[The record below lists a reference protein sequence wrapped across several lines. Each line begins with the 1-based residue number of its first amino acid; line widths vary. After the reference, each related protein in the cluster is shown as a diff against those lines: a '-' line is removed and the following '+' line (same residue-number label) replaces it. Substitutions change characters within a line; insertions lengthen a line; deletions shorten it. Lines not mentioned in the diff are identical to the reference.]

1 MRIMHDKVNF
11 SINKTKFGYLP
22 PPLFFGEK
30 DYIIM
35 SCTHR
40 DKYISLVKEKY
51 MFEYLKTIVKVNDCC
66 CSYI

>member
-1 MRIMHDKVNF
+1 
-11 SINKTKFGYLP
+11 
-22 PPLFFGEK
+22 
-30 DYIIM
+30 M